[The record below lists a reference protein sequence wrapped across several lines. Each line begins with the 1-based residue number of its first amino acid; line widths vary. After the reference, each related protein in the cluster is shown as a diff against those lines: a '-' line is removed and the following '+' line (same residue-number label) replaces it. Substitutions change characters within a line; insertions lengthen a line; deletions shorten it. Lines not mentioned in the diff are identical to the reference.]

1 MALKVL
7 HKALK
12 DDFGFE
18 NILWIYSG
26 RRGIHCWVC
35 DPSARNLSNEERSSI
50 VEYLSMPKLSLA
62 AKEGSRSSASDLNHP
77 LFERS
82 FDIVEPLFC
91 RYIADEVHGQ
101 GLLSTDSGFRS
112 FVADFPDEDVLQD
125 ILRSVAAEKRATGA
139 KRWEILK
146 EHIVGE
152 ASSAKPQKR
161 KKTDA
166 KQLQQW
172 MREKV
177 LHHCYPRL
185 DANVSKAQNHLL
197 KSPFCVHPKTG
208 RVCVPIDPD
217 RADDFDP
224 ATVPTVRSLAAQVQ
238 NASFQHNFL
247 VLINLLLWQQLDA
260 NGSDASKTDM
270 KEAMDLFAKTF
281 GRSLETSNRCE
292 HCDKSLHCF
301 LLIYTTS
308 SEKSSAK
315 EEIDCSSFNTE

>member
-1 MALKVL
+1 MTTFTNTLRYLCGPDVAECVMVNALTIGGIV
-7 HKALK
+7 
-12 DDFGFE
+12 
-18 NILWIYSG
+18 
-26 RRGIHCWVC
+26 RRREIAVDKPSKRCIHCSPQLLVLF
-35 DPSARNLSNEERSSI
+35 PLS
-50 VEYLSMPKLSLA
+50 
-62 AKEGSRSSASDLNHP
+62 G
-77 LFERS
+77 
-82 FDIVEPLFC
+82 
-91 RYIADEVHGQ
+91 
-101 GLLSTDSGFRS
+101 
-112 FVADFPDEDVLQD
+112 
-125 ILRSVAAEKRATGA
+125 
-139 KRWEILK
+139 
-146 EHIVGE
+146 
-152 ASSAKPQKR
+152 
-161 KKTDA
+161 
-166 KQLQQW
+166 
-172 MREKV
+172 
-177 LHHCYPRL
+177 
-185 DANVSKAQNHLL
+185 
-197 KSPFCVHPKTG
+197 VHPKTG